1 MYLYNW
7 SLTELRLNFS
17 SSKLACKHEWDFCI
31 GFSIS
36 WLIPWGLQL
45 PIKACL
51 LNHSPQEFGK
61 DLCLFVCII
70 KSALAS
76 PSTTFFFFGPSE
88 RTSRT
93 QKSWLHCWAFLHG
106 LRCCSCFTTPSESSW
121 ALLGSKVYCD
131 MGQLFEDDSC
141 ISSFSFAV
149 IKQIMEKAVYS
160 GLHFQKES
168 PPWLGR
174 HGIWG
179 PEQERS
185 HHQPWEGSQP
195 RE

>member
-1 MYLYNW
+1 MYIWGTWLLCVFYTRVLDVYLYNW
-7 SLTELRLNFS
+7 LLTELRLNFS

-76 PSTTFFFFGPSE
+76 PSTTFFFSVP
-88 RTSRT
+88 
-93 QKSWLHCWAFLHG
+93 
-106 LRCCSCFTTPSESSW
+106 
-121 ALLGSKVYCD
+121 
-131 MGQLFEDDSC
+131 
-141 ISSFSFAV
+141 
-149 IKQIMEKAVYS
+149 
-160 GLHFQKES
+160 QKEHHAPRS
-168 PPWLGR
+168 LDCTAEHFCMGYDAAPVSQLPQKAPGR
-174 HGIWG
+174 SWVLRSTVIWG
-179 PEQERS
+179 SYLRMTVVLVPFLLLS
-185 HHQPWEGSQP
+185 
-195 RE
+195 

>member
-1 MYLYNW
+1 MNEISVLV
-7 SLTELRLNFS
+7 SAFPGLFPGAS
-17 SSKLACKHEWDFCI
+17 SSLSKPV
-31 GFSIS
+31 FSIIVPRNLGRTCVS
-36 WLIPWGLQL
+36 LYASSSLLWLHL
-45 PIKACL
+45 PL
-51 LNHSPQEFGK
+51 H
-61 DLCLFVCII
+61 
-70 KSALAS
+70 
-76 PSTTFFFFGPSE
+76 FFFGPSE

-106 LRCCSCFTTPSESSW
+106 LWCCSCFTTPSESSW

-131 MGQLFEDDSC
+131 MGQLFEDESC

-174 HGIWG
+174 HWHLGAGAREITSPTMG
-179 PEQERS
+179 RKPAERVN
-185 HHQPWEGSQP
+185 
-195 RE
+195 